1 MQRSAHADLR
11 KWYASADRRPLV
23 IRGARQVGKST
34 LVRMFADTEGFDLLE
49 INLER
54 HLHLNKVFGTLD
66 LGLIT
71 TALEDT
77 AGQPLGPRSLLFL
90 DEIQATPNALAAL
103 RYFYEDRRE
112 LPVIAAGS
120 LLELALPDVDHSMPV
135 GRIEYFHLG
144 PLTFAEF
151 LQAAGEML
159 ALRRL
164 GEFSLGGPW
173 SEALH
178 QRLTKLLATYLQVG
192 GMPEPLSVYLE
203 TPNDSRR
210 WIMAQQRIIDTY
222 QDDFNKYKKRGDW
235 VTILQ
240 EVYRR
245 LPAMVGQKVKY
256 TELAPGF
263 RVEKIR
269 DALQMLAAARVILRV
284 PHVAPPQMPLV
295 AHASRKVFKVY
306 WLDVGLLGRMVGTGP
321 LTIGGAPSF
330 QGTIAEQFVAQHL
343 SHLGAPQT
351 SPALHY
357 WLREGKADNAEVDFV
372 AAMPSAPHRQVI
384 PIEVKAGP
392 IARILS
398 LKQFV
403 RTFNPT
409 MAIRLYQGPPTM
421 EYLESTPLVSLPL
434 YMAPFL
440 DQILSREGQTAGFT
454 VV

>member
-1 MQRSAHADLR
+1 
-11 KWYASADRRPLV
+11 
-23 IRGARQVGKST
+23 
-34 LVRMFADTEGFDLLE
+34 MFAKTEGFDLLE

-66 LGLIT
+66 LEVIT
-71 TALEDT
+71 RALEDT

-120 LLELALPDVDHSMPV
+120 LLELALPDLDHGMPV

-151 LQAAGEML
+151 LKAAGEML

-164 GEFSLGGPW
+164 CEYTLGGPW

-178 QRLTKLLATYLQVG
+178 QRLIKLLTTYLQVG
-192 GMPEPLSVYLE
+192 GMPEPLADYLE

-210 WIMAQQRIIDTY
+210 WIMAQQRIVDTY
-222 QDDFNKYKKRGDW
+222 QDDFNKYKKRGEW
-235 VTILQ
+235 MTILQ

-269 DALQMLAAARVILRV
+269 EALDMLASARVILKV
-284 PHVAPPQMPLV
+284 PHAAPPSMPLM
-295 AHASRKVFKVY
+295 AHASRKVFKTY
-306 WLDVGLLGRMVGTGP
+306 WLDVGLLGRMVGAGP
-321 LTIGGAPSF
+321 WVAAVTPSF
-330 QGTIAEQFVAQHL
+330 QGMVAEQFVAQHL
-343 SHLGAPQT
+343 AYLGAPQT
-351 SPALHY
+351 GPYLHY
-357 WLREGKADNAEVDFV
+357 WLREGKADNAEVDFLTP
-372 AAMPSAPHRQVI
+372 MPSALHHHVI
-384 PIEVKAGP
+384 PIEVKSGP
-392 IARILS
+392 TARILS
-398 LKQFV
+398 LKQFISAY
-403 RTFNPT
+403 RPT
-409 MAIRLYQGPPTM
+409 MAVRLYQGPPTA
-421 EYLESTPLVSLPL
+421 EYVGETPLASLPL

-440 DQILSREGQTAGFT
+440 NPILSRESESGGSIGS
-454 VV
+454 